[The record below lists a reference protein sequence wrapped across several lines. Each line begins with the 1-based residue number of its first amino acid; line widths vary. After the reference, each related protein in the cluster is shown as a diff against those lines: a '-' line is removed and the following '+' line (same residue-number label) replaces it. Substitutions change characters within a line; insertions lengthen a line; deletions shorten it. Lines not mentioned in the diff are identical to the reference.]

1 MRFRRHS
8 SDAFELC
15 DIHPLFAELLAELP
29 RSASRHD
36 GARARI
42 YPDPI
47 GSDSSET
54 AGEDLEDWREHVHP
68 ELERHFAASREKV
81 SEDLGALGAGNG
93 SGRCVIPRANI
104 DAWLNALNQ
113 ARLVIV
119 EENKFGERDL
129 SGAEPPDLST
139 RRGLALLKVHFYAHL
154 QELLV
159 EAAG

>member
-29 RSASRHD
+29 RAAARHD
-36 GARARI
+36 NARARI
-42 YPDPI
+42 YPDPFQSSDSPVD
-47 GSDSSET
+47 GSD
-54 AGEDLEDWREHVHP
+54 DWREHVHP
-68 ELERHFAASREKV
+68 ELERLFAASRETV
-81 SEDLGALGAGNG
+81 SADLGSARGGPAPN
-93 SGRCVIPRANI
+93 RCLIPRAHI

-119 EENKFGERDL
+119 EENKFGEREL
-129 SGAEPPDLST
+129 SGVEQPDLAT
-139 RRGLALLKVHFYAHL
+139 RRGLSLLKVHFYAHL